1 MEGEPR
7 SSNWIEFDQK
17 ERFRSFVS
25 LGVSSKVKVGNMS
38 GTENDPVA
46 KRPKT
51 DESSDT
57 NTHVYTNLDLVSRFT
72 GPKLED
78 MTEEQREIRDTI
90 LVNRPGTGLTGPF
103 GPWLSVPEIAR
114 TSEKLGRAVRYG
126 TSLSRRESEL
136 VVLLTGRKSR
146 CGTVFDVHVGEGLK
160 VGLTMNIIS
169 AIPKFDAF
177 SIAAVEEL
185 VIPLLENEREKAIA
199 RYTAELLDN
208 YTVCDET
215 YKSTKAALGDKDS
228 VLVEITSIIG
238 YYTYG
243 AYILNAFRIPS
254 KK

>member
-1 MEGEPR
+1 MKMATIISTLLFNG
-7 SSNWIEFDQK
+7 S
-17 ERFRSFVS
+17 VS
-25 LGVSSKVKVGNMS
+25 IDHLSLETIVENMS
-38 GTENDPVA
+38 GTENEPLA
-46 KRPKT
+46 KKPKT

-57 NTHVYTNLDLVSRFT
+57 NTHVYTNLDLVPRFT

-78 MTEEQREIRDTI
+78 MTEEQRKIRDTI
-90 LVNRPGTGLTGPF
+90 LANRPGTGLTGPF

-136 VVLLTGRKSR
+136 VVLLTGSKSR
-146 CGTVFDVHVGEGLK
+146 CGTEIDVHVGEGLK
-160 VGLTMNIIS
+160 AGLTMNIIS

-177 SIAAVEEL
+177 SKAAVEEL
-185 VIPLLENEREKAIA
+185 VIPLLQNEREKAIA

-208 YTVCDET
+208 YTVCDAT
-215 YKSTKAALGDKDS
+215 YESTKVALGDKDS
-228 VLVEITSIIG
+228 ILVEITSIIG

-243 AYILNAFRIPS
+243 AYMLNAFRIPS